1 MIATKALRL
10 GLFAALL
17 AAAACSTDT
26 RTVIVAV
33 SPSSVTVET
42 NGVEQFTA
50 SVVGTSINDVIW
62 SLTEG
67 TSAGTLSATGLYKA
81 PATVPAS
88 GGTFH
93 VVATSQVDPTKS
105 ATATV
110 KVIAPSPV
118 SSINVTPSA
127 AALKTN
133 STYQFTALINGN
145 TSTAVIW
152 TVAAG
157 GVGGTISSTGLY
169 TAPSTTGRDAVIATA
184 TADTTRSATAAVT
197 VTLSPAP
204 VLNYASNKLTCTVG
218 MPCSL
223 GAPSN
228 SGGPYLSLAVSP
240 ALPAGLVLDPATG
253 AISGTPTVVAAAAGY
268 AVIATNAGGS
278 GTTVL
283 TITVKAI
290 APSALSYGSN
300 FIICTVNAACPA
312 VTPTNAGG
320 AATGFTIS
328 PALPAGL
335 SIDPST
341 GAISGTPTVIT
352 PSSAYAVTAT
362 NSGGT
367 TSAVVNVSVID
378 NPPATVKYSS
388 SSLTCTIG
396 VACGLA
402 APTTTGGAVTSYSVS
417 PTLPDGLTLDPAT
430 GAISGTP
437 NTITAGALYVV
448 LASNSGGSV
457 IVDLEIAVNDLP
469 PTGLTYTNNTIAC
482 TKGTPCALPAP
493 THGGGTVISYSVSPA
508 LPAGLTIDVNSGA
521 LTGTPTVVSAKAPY
535 VVTATNSGG
544 QSTATINVTVND
556 SAPTALVYNPST
568 ASCTETVF
576 CSFGPP
582 TNSGG
587 KVTTYSVTP
596 ALPAGLN
603 LSPSTGLITGTALTV
618 SPSTN
623 YVVKAANSGGSTTT
637 TINLTVLE
645 AAPRS
650 LTYSPSALVCSQNV
664 PCSLGAPHHDGG
676 QVDSYGISPA
686 LPAGLSINAATGAI
700 TGTPTVQSDQTTYTV
715 TATNSIGSTTA
726 QVTVTVNEP
735 PPSPPADLAYS
746 PSVLTCSVN
755 IACSLAAPSSDGGAV
770 TSYTI
775 APALPAGLAINSSTG
790 AISGTPTA
798 ASAATSY
805 TVTAANAG
813 GSTNATVN
821 ITVDA
826 AVAWTALGPLGGF
839 ATQIDVSAD
848 SNTLFAVMKDNTV
861 YRSTDAGAHWV
872 FASSGL
878 EHQGVNAVA
887 IDPTTAGALYASTQ
901 NGGFATSTNNGASW
915 TRVGPSGVSGFSVT
929 ADPFTAGIFY
939 GGVSNGE
946 ISIEKSVDRGTTITR
961 ADSGIGGAQYTAVVA
976 DPTTHNLLYAMAPN
990 RVYVSTDG
998 AGTWTESDSGI
1009 SSEGVSLQ
1017 SISIDPVSPS
1027 HLYVAAVSG
1036 SGSVVYYSSDAGLTW
1051 TAGTAGLGNAGSA
1064 EFVMVDPSL
1073 HSRIYLTTS
1082 TGTYVSADSG
1092 VDWASF
1098 PVTPST
1104 AVVVAV
1110 APNGTLY
1117 ATDANGIYSTSN
1129 GGSSWAAVNAGL
1141 TATEMDSVA
1150 VAPSGTLYATG
1161 ATGTY
1166 KSANGGS
1173 TWTVIDGASGAQIAI
1188 DPATPSDLIVLVQQS
1203 GAVRLS
1209 QDGGA
1214 TWTDGSITGLN
1225 SLAFAPSGTTVF
1237 AGSASGVRVSHD
1249 DGRTW
1254 TDSSNGITVVQI
1266 ARHPAIVAQQHP
1278 SISSVAFLS
1287 TDSAKM
1293 VAVSANAVFYSSD
1306 SGAHWAQS
1314 AIAPVM
1320 GDAFRFAASAGQSG
1334 LIDVAGDAEMYV
1346 SGDGGQTFS
1355 GLEPLNQNGF
1365 GPTGALAVNP
1375 SSGEIYV
1382 ETNGALYS
1390 LSPDASRSTSLGSG
1404 LTSQD
1409 VRQIL
1414 STGPLLYVAT
1424 FGGGVLVSGSG
1435 GVNPIVLGR
1444 SR

>member
-1 MIATKALRL
+1 MIATNALRL
-10 GLFAALL
+10 GLFAGLL

-33 SPSSVTVET
+33 SPANVTIQT

-50 SVVGTSINDVIW
+50 SVVGTPINDVVW
-62 SLTEG
+62 SLAEG
-67 TSAGTLSATGLYKA
+67 ASAGTLSATGLYTA
-81 PATVPAS
+81 PATAPA
-88 GGTFH
+88 GGSTFH
-93 VVATSQVDPTKS
+93 VVATSQADTTKS

-110 KVIAPSPV
+110 TVLAPSPV
-118 SSINVTPSA
+118 TSINVTPSA
-127 AALKTN
+127 ASLKTN

-145 TSTAVIW
+145 PSTAVTW
-152 TVAAG
+152 AVAAG
-157 GVGGTISSTGLY
+157 GVGGTISATGLY
-169 TAPSTTGRDAVIATA
+169 TAPSTTGRDAVTATA

-204 VLNYASNKLTCTVG
+204 VLTYASNKLTCTVG
-218 MPCSL
+218 TPCSL
-223 GAPSN
+223 GAPNN

-240 ALPAGLVLDPATG
+240 ALPAGLTLDPLTG

-300 FIICTVNAACPA
+300 FIICTVNAVCPA

-320 AATGFTIS
+320 AATSFTIS

-335 SIDPST
+335 GINPST
-341 GAISGTPTVIT
+341 GAISGTPTMIS

-388 SSLTCTIG
+388 ASLTCTIG

-437 NTITAGALYVV
+437 NAITAGALYVV

-469 PTGLTYTNNTIAC
+469 PTGLTYTNNTISC

-493 THGGGTVISYSVSPA
+493 THGGGAVISYSVSPA

-568 ASCTETVF
+568 GSCTETVF

-582 TNSGG
+582 TSSGG
-587 KVTTYSVTP
+587 KVTAYSVTP

-603 LSPSTGLITGTALTV
+603 LSPTTGLITGTALAV

-676 QVDSYGISPA
+676 QVDSYSISPN

-700 TGTPTVQSDQTTYTV
+700 TGTPTAQSDQTTYTV
-715 TATNSIGSTTA
+715 TATNSIGSTSA
-726 QVTVTVNEP
+726 QVTVTVNAP
-735 PPSPPADLAYS
+735 PPPPPADLAYS
-746 PSVLTCSVN
+746 PSVLTCSINV
-755 IACSLAAPSSDGGAV
+755 ACSLPAPSSDGGAV
-770 TSYTI
+770 TGYTI
-775 APALPAGLAINSSTG
+775 APALPAGLAIDPSTG

-798 ASAATSY
+798 ASPATNY

-813 GSTNATVN
+813 GSSTATVN
-821 ITVDA
+821 ITVDP

-839 ATQIDVSAD
+839 ATQIAVSAD
-848 SNTLFAVMKDNTV
+848 SNTLFAVMKDNNV
-861 YRSTDAGAHWV
+861 YRSTDAGAHWT

-878 EHQGVNAVA
+878 EYQGVTAVA
-887 IDPTTAGALYASTQ
+887 IDPTTDGALYASTQ
-901 NGGFATSTNNGASW
+901 NGGFATSTNNGATW
-915 TRVGPSGVSGFSVT
+915 TMVGPSGVSGFSVA
-929 ADPFTAGIFY
+929 ADPFTAGTFY
-939 GGVSNGE
+939 GGASNGE
-946 ISIEKSVDRGTTITR
+946 TSIYASVDRGTTITPS
-961 ADSGIGGAQYTAVVA
+961 DSGIGGAQYAIVVA
-976 DPTTHNLLYAMAPN
+976 DPSTQGQLYAMTSN
-990 RVYVSTDG
+990 RVVVSTDG
-998 AGTWTESDSGI
+998 AANWTETGSGI
-1009 SSEGVSLQ
+1009 PNEGVSLE
-1017 SISIDPVSPS
+1017 SISIDPVAPNY
-1027 HLYVAAVSG
+1027 LYVAAVSG
-1036 SGSVVYYSSDAGLTW
+1036 SGSVVYYSSDSGVTW
-1051 TAGTAGLGNAGSA
+1051 TAGTAGLENAGNA
-1064 EFVMVDPSL
+1064 ELVMVDPSL

-1129 GGSSWAAVNAGL
+1129 GGANWAADNAGL

-1150 VAPSGTLYATG
+1150 VAPSGTLFATG
-1161 ATGTY
+1161 TTGTY

-1173 TWTVIDGASGAQIAI
+1173 TWTVIDGVSGAQIAI
-1188 DPATPSDLIVLVQQS
+1188 DPATPSDLIVLVQES
-1203 GAVRLS
+1203 GTVRLS

-1214 TWTDGSITGLN
+1214 TWTDGNITGLT
-1225 SLAFAPSGTTVF
+1225 SLTFAPGGTTVF
-1237 AGSASGVRVSHD
+1237 AGSTNGVQVSHD
-1249 DGRTW
+1249 DGHTW
-1254 TDSSNGITVVQI
+1254 SDSSNGINVIQPS
-1266 ARHPAIVAQQHP
+1266 RHAAVIAQQHP
-1278 SISSVAFLS
+1278 FISTVAFLS
-1287 TDSAKM
+1287 TDPTRLIALNF
-1293 VAVSANAVFYSSD
+1293 NAVFFSSD
-1306 SGAHWAQS
+1306 SGANWAQS
-1314 AIAPVM
+1314 AITPVT

-1334 LIDVAGDAEMYV
+1334 LIYVAGDAEMYV

-1365 GPTGALAVNP
+1365 GPSGALAVNP

-1390 LSPDASRSTSLGSG
+1390 LSPDASQSTSLGSG

-1409 VRQIL
+1409 VRQIV

-1424 FGGGVLVSGSG
+1424 FGGGVLVSGTDG
-1435 GVNPIVLGR
+1435 LDPIMLAR
-1444 SR
+1444 AK